1 MNQTQPTQQ
10 PNFLSPEAFAK
21 LREGI
26 GKEVVVTRSKTS
38 SQWNWGECEGSQ
50 LGGDSHTI
58 VLKEVVNGRNREH
71 SALVA
76 DDGTRFQFY
85 SFMDWGMGD
94 ASETI
99 EQVCLTDGEVLF
111 PL

>member
-1 MNQTQPTQQ
+1 MNQTQHVQQ
-10 PNFLSPEAFAK
+10 PDFLSPEAFAK

-26 GKEVVVTRSKTS
+26 GKEVVVTCSKTS
-38 SQWNWGECEGSQ
+38 SQWNWGEREGLQS
-50 LGGDSHTI
+50 GEDSHTI
-58 VLKEVVNGRNREH
+58 VLKDVVNGRNSEH

-76 DDGTRFQFY
+76 ADGTRFQFY
-85 SFMDWGMGD
+85 SFRDWGMGD

-99 EQVCLTDGEVLF
+99 EQVRLTDGEVLF